1 MQGKIVLI
9 GGSKGGVGK
18 SIVASALIDMMRHR
32 NQPPIVVDSDT
43 SNPDVYKCHKEILD
57 CHTLDLDRKEGWIAL
72 LNIVHSTDKTVVI
85 NSAARNNTGV
95 ECFGSLL
102 MDALPDLGRE
112 LVTFWVIN
120 RQRDSLELLKQ
131 YRSTIRGEVHV
142 VRNLHAGEADK
153 FELFNTSKLRLDLE
167 TSGGKVLDFPD
178 LADRVADVL
187 MNKRIAIAEAG
198 ENLTFGERIELQRWR
213 KVIHTE
219 LQKAA

>member
-43 SNPDVYKCHKEILD
+43 SNPDVYKCHKDILD

-95 ECFGSLL
+95 ASFGSLL

-120 RQRDSLELLKQ
+120 RQRDSLELLN
-131 YRSTIRGEVHV
+131 STARQ
-142 VRNLHAGEADK
+142 
-153 FELFNTSKLRLDLE
+153 
-167 TSGGKVLDFPD
+167 SGGKCMLFATFMRAKQTSSNSSTHRNCASTWKLQVEKSSIFQTSP
-178 LADRVADVL
+178 
-187 MNKRIAIAEAG
+187 IES
-198 ENLTFGERIELQRWR
+198 LTS
-213 KVIHTE
+213 
-219 LQKAA
+219 